1 MSSPLTGDDVSFAP
15 EARPA
20 PVWRAADARP
30 VSLFWTRVR
39 RSVRRQASAFI
50 VAAVLIT
57 GVGSMYAYAD
67 GVPWTIAV
75 PICLSIGLF
84 LAFATCAVFELSR
97 NTITSVASLGKHR
110 GYTVLGAA
118 PELTPEALREL
129 PPDQRT
135 PLGCLIYQPASPF
148 ATAFRDLQGGIGKSG
163 LVAFVSSVPN
173 DGASTVA
180 LGAAVSA
187 TQQGR
192 KVLLV
197 DCDVRRRSLTRSLVG
212 DVETGIAQAA
222 DRPQGWQNLLMQESE
237 TGLDFMPAAPPKNPW
252 ATLVGM
258 HAFPLLVEDMRR
270 EYDLVVFDCPP
281 VLASAEGATLA
292 RLADKCVVVAAWDD
306 TAIGTLRQSM
316 RAINRPEGSMGI
328 YVNRVPPGYRFGRLR
343 PD

>member
-1 MSSPLTGDDVSFAP
+1 VSSPLTGDDLSFAT
-15 EARPA
+15 EARQA
-20 PVWRAADARP
+20 PLRRAAGPRP

-39 RSVRRQASAFI
+39 RALRRQVSAFI
-50 VAAVLIT
+50 VAAVLIS
-57 GVGSMYAYAD
+57 GVGLMYAYAD
-67 GVPWTIAV
+67 DVPWLVAL
-75 PICLSIGLF
+75 PICLAIGLV
-84 LAFATCAVFELSR
+84 LAFALCAVFELSR

-148 ATAFRDLQGGIGKSG
+148 ATSFRDLQGGIGKKG
-163 LVAFVSSVPN
+163 LVAFISSVPN
-173 DGASTVA
+173 DGASTTA

-192 KVLLV
+192 RVLLV

-222 DRPQGWQNLLMQESE
+222 DRPQGWQSLLLQESE

-258 HAFPLLVEDMRR
+258 HAFPLLVEDMKR
-270 EYDLVVFDCPP
+270 EYDLIIFDCPP
-281 VLASAEGATLA
+281 ALASAEGAMLA

-316 RAINRPEGSMGI
+316 RSLNRPANSMGV

>member
-1 MSSPLTGDDVSFAP
+1 MSSPLTGDDFSFAT
-15 EARPA
+15 EARQA
-20 PVWRAADARP
+20 PLRRTTGPRP
-30 VSLFWTRVR
+30 VSLFWARVR
-39 RSVRRQASAFI
+39 RALRRQVSAFV
-50 VAAVLIT
+50 VAAVLIF
-57 GVGSMYAYAD
+57 GVGFLYAYSG
-67 GVPWTIAV
+67 GVPPLLAL
-75 PICLSIGLF
+75 PICLVIGVV
-84 LAFATCAVFELSR
+84 LAFVLCAVFELSR

-148 ATAFRDLQGGIGKSG
+148 ATSFRDLQGGIGKKG
-163 LVAFVSSVPN
+163 LIAFISSVPN
-173 DGASTVA
+173 DGASTTA

-192 KVLLV
+192 RVLLV

-212 DVETGIAQAA
+212 DVEAGIAQAA

-258 HAFPLLVEDMRR
+258 HAFPLLVEDMKR

-281 VLASAEGATLA
+281 ALASAEGAMLA
-292 RLADKCVVVAAWDD
+292 RLADKCIVIAAWDD
-306 TAIGTLRQSM
+306 TPIGTLRQSM
-316 RAINRPEGSMGI
+316 RSINRPANSMGV